1 METKSF
7 ALLVLPQ
14 EVTLFVINDVIN
26 RYYSRPHGLQTTLR
40 YAAFM
45 IKGLAELE
53 ETLRSKRIPFR
64 LLEAAEPRGV

>member
-1 METKSF
+1 MG
-7 ALLVLPQ
+7 LPQ
-14 EVTLFVINDVIN
+14 EVTLFTITVFS
-26 RYYSRPHGLQTTLR
+26 RYYPRPHGLQTTLR

-45 IKGLAELE
+45 IKGLAEME